1 MIDAR
6 RGEIFVAGP
15 RAVPPDDVELVAGTL
30 CLGSGA
36 VRYRATLER
45 LGAEI
50 PEDDDERHLPRAAL
64 HAALAGELGQVDD
77 IEPVYVRLPD
87 AELPRA

>member
-1 MIDAR
+1 MRGAAR
-6 RGEIFVAGP
+6 SSSRDPGRLAETSSSL
-15 RAVPPDDVELVAGTL
+15 RTL

-45 LGAEI
+45 MGAEI
-50 PEDDDERHLPRAAL
+50 PDDGDGRHLPRAAL
-64 HAALAGELGQVDD
+64 HAALAGELGPVDD